1 MKKVKKLFLNTL
13 LLTGA
18 SFFMQTVSV
27 SFNVYLNNKIGSVGI
42 GLFQLI
48 MNVYSMSIVFSCG
61 GVRLASTRLTIDKL
75 AVDSRASAKNIMNCC
90 LKYAFTVSVIIASV
104 LFVSAEFI
112 SRNWLSDMRAV
123 QPLRILALC
132 LPFIS
137 MSSAIKGYFVAV
149 RTVYKTAAVEGFE
162 QGLKILIVVIT
173 LSRMLKKGIEYACI
187 AIVFGMC
194 ISEIASFLCLF
205 LLYKTSKTAFKS
217 KTDVKPMQNLM
228 KLLRIS
234 VPDAIGSCCRS
245 VLLTIEH
252 LLIPVGFKKAGSSAE
267 QALSVYGIIHG
278 MVFPILLYP
287 SAILVSLSGLLVHE
301 IAECNALNQTKHIEY
316 IIKRVMYISVIYSI
330 CVSAVLYSFSHSLS
344 IVIYHKE
351 ECAPYLEILSVLIP
365 VMYLDMSVDGILKG
379 LNQQFYSMRY
389 NIIDSALCVV
399 LVYFLLPRFAIKGY
413 IFTLFASEIINFFLS
428 LRRLIVVTKVRVD
441 IIKTIVKPC
450 ISAVCSIALIK
461 ATIKMTGFL
470 DISSAPSIIFMIVT
484 IIVIYFTSLFIFS
497 SITYKDIKWFKS
509 IFQ

>member
-112 SRNWLSDMRAV
+112 SRNWLSDMSRSA
-123 QPLRILALC
+123 LRILALC

-287 SAILVSLSGLLVHE
+287 SAILVSLSGLLVLE
-301 IAECNALNQTKHIEY
+301 IAECNALNQTNLYSRH
-316 IIKRVMYISVIYSI
+316 IKRVNVHIIITSI
-330 CVSAVLYSFSHSLS
+330 CVSALYHISHSLS
-344 IVIYHKE
+344 N
-351 ECAPYLEILSVLIP
+351 S
-365 VMYLDMSVDGILKG
+365 
-379 LNQQFYSMRY
+379 
-389 NIIDSALCVV
+389 NISQGGNALH
-399 LVYFLLPRFAIKGY
+399 I
-413 IFTLFASEIINFFLS
+413 
-428 LRRLIVVTKVRVD
+428 
-441 IIKTIVKPC
+441 
-450 ISAVCSIALIK
+450 
-461 ATIKMTGFL
+461 
-470 DISSAPSIIFMIVT
+470 
-484 IIVIYFTSLFIFS
+484 
-497 SITYKDIKWFKS
+497 
-509 IFQ
+509 

>member
-18 SFFMQTVSV
+18 SFLMQTVSV

-48 MNVYSMSIVFSCG
+48 MTVYSMSIVFSCG

-75 AVDSRASAKNIMNCC
+75 AIDNKASAKNIMNCC
-90 LKYAFTVSVIIASV
+90 IKYALTVSATIASA
-104 LFVSAEFI
+104 LFFGAEFI
-112 SRNWLSDMRAV
+112 SKNWLSDLRAV
-123 QPLRILALC
+123 EPLKILAFC

-137 MSSAIKGYFVAV
+137 MSSALKGYFVAV

-162 QGLKILIVVIT
+162 QIVKITIVVIT
-173 LSRMLKKGIEYACI
+173 LSRMMEKGIEYACI

-194 ISEIASFLCLF
+194 VAEIVSFFCLF
-205 LLYKTSKTAFKS
+205 FLYRISKTAYKS

-228 KLLRIS
+228 KLLRIA
-234 VPDAIGSCCRS
+234 VPDAVGSCCRS

-287 SAILVSLSGLLVHE
+287 SAILVSLSGLLVPE

-316 IIKRVMYISVIYSI
+316 IIKRVLHITVIYAI
-330 CVSAVLYSFSHSLS
+330 CVSTVLYSFSQSLS
-344 IVIYHKE
+344 IVIYHKQ
-351 ECAPYLEILSVLIP
+351 ECAQYIELLSVLVP

-389 NIIDSALCVV
+389 NIFDSALCVV
-399 LVYFLLPRFAIKGY
+399 LVYFLLPRFAVKGY
-413 IFTLFASEIINFFLS
+413 IFVLFASEIINFFLS
-428 LRRLIVVTKVRVD
+428 LRRLIVVTKVRLD
-441 IIKTIVKPC
+441 IIKSLIKPC
-450 ISAVCSIALIK
+450 ICAVFSIALIK
-461 ATIKMTGFL
+461 AAIKMTGFL
-470 DISSAPSIIFMIVT
+470 NIFSAPSVIIMIT
-484 IIVIYFTSLFIFS
+484 IIVIVYFAALFIFS
-497 SITYKDIKWFKS
+497 SITYKDVKWFKS